1 MDVAAAGSANGGF
14 YSLAR
19 QFDCTLWAWG
29 DNSIGELGQG
39 YADSNLIYNT
49 PRLIPTISDCA
60 AIAAGTWHILALRA
74 DGSLWSWG
82 YNSRLCGSLGCSVPK

>member
-19 QFDCTLWAWG
+19 QFDCALWAWG

-39 YADSNLIYNT
+39 YADSNLIYNI
-49 PRLIPTISDCA
+49 RD
-60 AIAAGTWHILALRA
+60 
-74 DGSLWSWG
+74 
-82 YNSRLCGSLGCSVPK
+82 